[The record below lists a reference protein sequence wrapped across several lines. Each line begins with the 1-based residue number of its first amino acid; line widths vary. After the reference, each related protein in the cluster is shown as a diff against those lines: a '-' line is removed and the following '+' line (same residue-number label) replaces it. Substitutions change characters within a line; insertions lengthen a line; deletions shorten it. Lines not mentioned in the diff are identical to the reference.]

1 MTKAVAKPRAVGAE
15 ERILAEHRTIREFL
29 QQIENSSGLV
39 ELLGLLKDLR
49 AVLELHFMSEEAP
62 DGFFD
67 SIREMSS
74 RQLATLDRLEKEH
87 GALLAE
93 VDGVSER
100 ARACLAGAVAAIL
113 TEARALAR
121 RLRAHETAEETVLID
136 TMYTDLGQGD

>member
-1 MTKAVAKPRAVGAE
+1 MAKAVAKPRAADAE

-29 QQIENSSGLV
+29 QQIEKSGGLV
-39 ELLGLLKDLR
+39 ELLNLLKDLR

-62 DGFFD
+62 QGFFD

-121 RLRAHETAEETVLID
+121 RLRAHEAAEETVLID